1 MSSVFSA
8 PEGGIQLIWTA
19 VINYAVPMEQLDSV
33 VNDIVERLLQRSAY
47 GLAWTKRVINRLMQD
62 QLNRTLDAAAAYEMV
77 SFLQLERTGFKDKT
91 TLG

>member
-1 MSSVFSA
+1 MLA
-8 PEGGIQLIWTA
+8 KPYTA
-19 VINYAVPMEQLDSV
+19 KELAQMGAINYAVPMEQLDSV
-33 VNDIVERLLQRSAY
+33 VNDVVERLLQRSAY